1 VADLLRPAFRT
12 PVVLLSTAV
21 TGQDE
26 YGNDVRESTR
36 TPVGALA
43 VWPRSA
49 IGGSSST
56 EQTQARDT
64 VIVGLTAV
72 LPYGTAVHAT
82 DRLEYGGLVWEI
94 EGEPGVWGP
103 SPFTGDVAG
112 VEVALR
118 RVTG

>member
-1 VADLLRPAFRT
+1 MELVRPAFLT

-21 TGQDE
+21 SGRDE
-26 YGNDVRESTR
+26 YGNDVRVATR
-36 TPVGALA
+36 TPVDALA
-43 VWPRSA
+43 VWPRSS
-49 IGGSSST
+49 IGGASST
-56 EQTQARDT
+56 EDTQGRDT

-72 LPYGTAVHAT
+72 LPFGTTVHAT

-94 EGEPGVWGP
+94 QGEPGVWGP

-118 RVTG
+118 RVEG